1 MRLQTAASLAVF
13 SSLASA
19 LGFDCKHIKI
29 DNYKYDLSPLGGAHE
44 ITHSVSTDDFVTNT
58 TYRLNICNILGDSAH
73 MGDATCGTSKNSTFG
88 PSRPQETRPAH
99 AITDLSHLVCGF
111 VNRSPVDGN
120 GDLTF
125 GFPIVGLEPL
135 GEGSKDPEVKR
146 LKEID
151 AETEGLRVKLAGGSY
166 KGDGN
171 DQKVKKAA
179 AVIEFQCDNE
189 RSGLEGLHTLAEA
202 EPKERRR
209 REEETAPKTNS
220 SSLQFKSFALA
231 DDDTYV
237 LRLDWRTKYAC
248 DNFEGDTDK
257 PSTSNSWGFFTWLII
272 M

>member
-1 MRLQTAASLAVF
+1 MRLQTAASLAAF
-13 SSLASA
+13 SGLASA
-19 LGFDCKHIKI
+19 LGFDCKNIKI

-44 ITHSVSTDDFVTNT
+44 ITHSVKTDDYVTNT
-58 TYRLNICNILGDSAH
+58 TYRLNICNILGDSAR
-73 MGDATCGTSKNSTFG
+73 MGDATCGNSKNSTF
-88 PSRPQETRPAH
+88 RPRDRSTRG
-99 AITDLSHLVCGF
+99 AIINLSHLVCGF

-146 LKEID
+146 LKDID

-171 DQKVKKAA
+171 DQKAKKAA
-179 AVIEFQCDNE
+179 AVIEFQCDRE

-209 REEETAPKTNS
+209 REEDNAPKTNI
-220 SSLQFKSFALA
+220 SSLQFKSFASS
-231 DDDTYV
+231 DDDTYI

-248 DNFEGDTDK
+248 DDFEGDADS